1 MSDAMLALD
10 QGTTA
15 STALVFSHEGAVLG
29 RAYCAINQS
38 SPEPG
43 WFEQDSSEIWK
54 TNLRVMQDA
63 DEVATMESGDP
74 GPVRELAIDSSASA
88 NDFLM

>member
-1 MSDAMLALD
+1 M
-10 QGTTA
+10 
-15 STALVFSHEGAVLG
+15 LG

-38 SPEPG
+38 YPEPG
-43 WFEQDSSEIWK
+43 CVEQDSSEIWK

-63 DEVATMESGDP
+63 DIVATMESGDDR
-74 GPVRELAIDSSASA
+74 PVRELAVDSSASA